1 MYGSL
6 KPSWGGVAVYT
17 NYAISDVL
25 GIGVRYETFNDDK
38 YVRYI
43 GTKNTSLTVTAP
55 ITVADGRIIF
65 KPELRIDTASKAYYE
80 DKDGNAV
87 KGQQTLGMAFIY
99 KY

>member
-1 MYGSL
+1 
-6 KPSWGGVAVYT
+6 
-17 NYAISDVL
+17 
-25 GIGVRYETFNDDK
+25 VRYENFNDQK

-55 ITVADGRIIF
+55 ITLADGHLII
-65 KPELRIDTASKAYYE
+65 KPELRIDKAAKAYYE

-87 KGQQTLGMAFIY
+87 KGQQTFGFAFIY